1 MKQAVETKKTHAK
14 EFTGK
19 VVSNKTSQTVI
30 VEVIR
35 QMRHPIYG
43 KTVNRTNRIAAH
55 AIEEIAVGS
64 RVIIREVKPISK
76 TKHFI
81 VKQIVKA

>member
-1 MKQAVETKKTHAK
+1 MKQVAETKKTHAK

-19 VVSNKTSQTVI
+19 VVSNKTIQTVI

-55 AIEEIAVGS
+55 TTTEVGVGS

-81 VKQIVKA
+81 VKEIVKA